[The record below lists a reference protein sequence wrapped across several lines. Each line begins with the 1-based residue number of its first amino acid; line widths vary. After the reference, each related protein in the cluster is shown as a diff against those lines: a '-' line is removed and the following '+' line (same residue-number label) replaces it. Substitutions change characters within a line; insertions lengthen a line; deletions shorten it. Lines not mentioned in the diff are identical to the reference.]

1 LEVRVRLVRNVALLA
16 FVLLWGAAAS
26 QSVQPPSIQEFNDRL
41 VQQLSKR
48 IEGREDEPAERVFKN
63 IKLEWFKPVPAKQLL
78 DIMNGGYARAL
89 GVRCTHCHVEDDF
102 ASDDRRPK
110 RAARE
115 MATMHWDINQR
126 LGQMENLESAPEDRF
141 INCATCHRGATDPHE
156 SQRHKN

>member
-1 LEVRVRLVRNVALLA
+1 MKLVRNVLLLGL
-16 FVLLWGAAAS
+16 VLPWGAATS
-26 QSVQPPSIQEFNDRL
+26 RSGQPPSIQEFNDRL
-41 VQQLSKR
+41 VQQLSKQ

-63 IKLEWFKPVPAKQLL
+63 IKLEWFKPIPAKQLL

-89 GVRCTHCHVEDDF
+89 GVRCIHCHVEEDF
-102 ASDDRRPK
+102 GSDERRPK

-126 LGQMENLESAPEDRF
+126 LAKMENLESSPEDRF

-156 SQRHKN
+156 SQLGNKN